1 MSESKKIITE
11 TTEEAKKPAPA
22 VQQIEQVETL
32 AYVGP
37 TIVGVASHSTI
48 FNNGLPDSLKL
59 AMEKESAFRGLVI
72 PINKLASALKEIDTK
87 SGATFSLYEKVA
99 NYKSQEDN
107 Q

>member
-1 MSESKKIITE
+1 MSEPKKMITE
-11 TTEEAKKPAPA
+11 LTEEVREPAPV
-22 VQQIEQVETL
+22 VQQTEQVETL

-37 TIVGVASHSTI
+37 TIVGVASHNTI
-48 FNNGLPDSLKL
+48 FNNGLPDALKL
-59 AMEKESAFRGLVI
+59 AIEKESAFRGLVI

-99 NYKSQEDN
+99 NYESQEGK

>member
-11 TTEEAKKPAPA
+11 TTEEAKEPAPA
-22 VQQIEQVETL
+22 VQQTGQVETL

-37 TIVGVASHSTI
+37 TIVGVASHNTI
-48 FNNGLPDSLKL
+48 FNNGLPNALKL
-59 AMEKESAFRGLVI
+59 AMEKEPAFRGLVI

-87 SGATFSLYEKVA
+87 LGATFSLYEKVA
-99 NYKSQEDN
+99 NYKSQEDK